1 LVGQIAIALAS
12 GNPDRTNVGGRCLGD
27 LTSKL
32 GDTVLPEVIPVLQR
46 ALYSSDQHTRI
57 GACVGLTEVISCSSK
72 EQLLK
77 FVEIL
82 VKAVRDALCDEQ
94 QDVRKMAI
102 SAFQQLYSVL
112 GSRVLDEIVPALLVS
127 MDADDER
134 RTRAIY
140 GLTGILTVRSKELLP
155 FLVPRV
161 RYICEPYIYKRMIV
175 TYLLLNAFT

>member
-1 LVGQIAIALAS
+1 M
-12 GNPDRTNVGGRCLGD
+12 
-27 LTSKL
+27 
-32 GDTVLPEVIPVLQR
+32 GDTVLPEVIPVMQR
-46 ALYSSDQHTRI
+46 ALYSSDHNTRI

-72 EQLLK
+72 EQLVK

-127 MDADDER
+127 MDSDDER
-134 RTRAIY
+134 RTRAVY

-161 RYICEPYIYKRMIV
+161 RYFDNFLFTRGCLSFIF
-175 TYLLLNAFT
+175 YLIPLHVFS